1 MVALESVSSAL
12 FSVAR
17 EQQQDRKSRD
27 HALAVNSKEKVR
39 ARINSLRD
47 SMRDYRRY
55 RAEAQFKGQHDL
67 VGFYNNKLDRM
78 KEDIH
83 QLEDEL
89 NNPRGDTEANGTQ
102 QQI

>member
-1 MVALESVSSAL
+1 
-12 FSVAR
+12 
-17 EQQQDRKSRD
+17 
-27 HALAVNSKEKVR
+27 
-39 ARINSLRD
+39 
-47 SMRDYRRY
+47 MRDYHHY

-67 VGFYNNKLDRM
+67 VGFYNDELDGM

-102 QQI
+102 QQL